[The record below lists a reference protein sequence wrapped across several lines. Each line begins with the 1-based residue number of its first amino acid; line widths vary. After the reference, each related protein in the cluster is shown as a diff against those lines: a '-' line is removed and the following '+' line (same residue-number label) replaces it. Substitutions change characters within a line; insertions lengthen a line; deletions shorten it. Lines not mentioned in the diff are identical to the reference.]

1 MTKLPLVLG
10 LTAAVVVSGVLIWK
24 AEATP
29 LTGAADSLGVIK
41 GYSAVQKVGCMFG
54 THRCPAGTKWACA
67 KYPGPM
73 GTGKKCVCRPC

>member
-1 MTKLPLVLG
+1 MIRLRLVLC
-10 LTAAVVVSGVLIWK
+10 LTAAVMVSGVVIWE

-29 LTGAADSLGVIK
+29 ITGAVDLLDVIK

-54 THRCPAGTKWACA
+54 THRCPAGTKWSCA

-73 GTGKKCVCRPC
+73 GAGKKCVCRPC